1 LPRSYQTSIG
11 VQHELPW
18 GMVAQVDYVRRLGIN
33 VSLGEVDLNL
43 FERTNS
49 AGAPDPVIPL
59 CTPKQNFVASA
70 ECSTGAIT
78 VWEDQGRQVYDGMLV
93 KVQKRFANRFGF
105 QASYALQRDWSNN
118 YPVPGG
124 TTQVWDL
131 TNWKSSYGQD
141 LAHHN
146 FNFAG
151 TVDLHWGFSLSV
163 NSSFIS
169 SMPQGAQVSGLVLPG
184 TVPST
189 TTEPLPGIPWDS
201 LNAGTS
207 KSQLAAAVTAYN
219 ASVPAA
225 AKLALPASYALS
237 APIFSQDFRLTKKF
251 NFRERYQLSITAEM
265 FNAFNISNLI
275 YGSYTLD
282 SASSTSQ
289 AFGQPTARFGQS
301 LGQGGARA
309 VQLGARVTF

>member
-1 LPRSYQTSIG
+1 
-11 VQHELPW
+11 
-18 GMVAQVDYVRRLGIN
+18 MVAEDTMCRWLGEN
-33 VSLGEVDLNL
+33 VSLGRSIKTCLSELIASARQIRDSPLHI
-43 FERTNS
+43 RT
-49 AGAPDPVIPL
+49 D
-59 CTPKQNFVASA
+59 FVASA

-78 VWEDQGRQVYDGMLV
+78 VWQDQGRQVYDGMLV

-105 QASYALQRDWSNN
+105 QASYALQRDWSDN
-118 YPVPGG
+118 YPVAGG

-151 TVDLHWGFSLSV
+151 TMDLRWGFSLSV

-169 SMPQGAQVSGLVLPG
+169 STPVGAQVNGLVLPG

-201 LNAGTS
+201 LNAGTG
-207 KSQLAAAVTAYN
+207 KAQLAAAVAAYN
-219 ASVPAA
+219 ASAPAA

-251 NFRERYQLSITAEM
+251 TYRERYQLSVTAEM
-265 FNAFNISNLI
+265 FNAFNISN
-275 YGSYTLD
+275 
-282 SASSTSQ
+282 SSTAFVHRCLSSAKIPSSQ
-289 AFGQPTARFGQS
+289 LFGEPMHGSARAWARAEPAQSNEVWRQRRRSPTFGS
-301 LGQGGARA
+301 PGPGAR
-309 VQLGARVTF
+309 G